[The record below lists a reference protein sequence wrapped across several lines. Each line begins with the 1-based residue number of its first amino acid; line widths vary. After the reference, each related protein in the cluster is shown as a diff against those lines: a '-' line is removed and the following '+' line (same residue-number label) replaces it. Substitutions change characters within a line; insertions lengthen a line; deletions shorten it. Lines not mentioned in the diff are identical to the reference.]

1 MRVSA
6 SKEMA
11 SPEAAAHEPVHEV
24 QQVTREESR
33 IDPGLGC
40 KTSSPSGSG
49 WEILTNIGWV
59 DFEPGTCFDH
69 TNFKFKQGKWEY
81 RVTFTSDD
89 VGVQENLQT
98 RKRRPLRRKARDDRR
113 VQDSER
119 RRPDADAE
127 SGTGLPPGAGPSGDF
142 GVGRPLSVP
151 SDGWHIHTNRG
162 WQPFCPNVAFSSD
175 FEFTHGWDYKVNF
188 SSESHGFQENL
199 QTGSRRVLRRWPG
212 LLSDD
217 AQKKLCITGALKG
230 IGALVAKEVPAWAG
244 LDPDRIR
251 VEDSSGRGGSRTYRV
266 SARGDGG
273 PPAVAVHVRSSEVLR
288 EPLSERRMAKAAE
301 VFAAAGASPGWL
313 AKGDDWFVEPWA
325 GQAIKWPGEP
335 DSETSAARL
344 GQLLAKIHKIPT
356 AWFDEFREQ
365 LIRLKPALLGAARG
379 STLWWATCRLEAYL
393 GSVDEACLSTLLAVE
408 PMPKTGPAARLVT
421 CHGDFH
427 SNNVVHS
434 DKRLVA
440 IDLEFGHTNF
450 AVFDLASIFQTCL
463 RTARLRR
470 DFIKAYLEE
479 TGDPTD
485 AEFIDA
491 ATFDVECF
499 RGLAFYG
506 GGVWQLTLARACV
519 SDLELEC
526 LRRFTLAVDEIAASP
541 EQRQQVVEL
550 GFERCSTILQ
560 LRLDAADARRQDQ
573 PRAAKQRRL

>member
-1 MRVSA
+1 
-6 SKEMA
+6 MA
-11 SPEAAAHEPVHEV
+11 SPEAAAREPVHEV

-59 DFEPGTCFDH
+59 DFEHGTCFDH
-69 TNFKFKQGKWEY
+69 TNFEFKRGKWEY
-81 RVTFTSDD
+81 RATFASDD

-113 VQDSER
+113 VQDSKR

-199 QTGSRRVLRRWPG
+199 QTGSRRVLRRWQPG

-217 AQKKLCITGALKG
+217 AETKLCITGALKG

-288 EPLSERRMAKAAE
+288 EPLSERRMAKAAA
-301 VFAAAGASPGWL
+301 VFAAAGASPGRL

-325 GQAIKWPGEP
+325 GQAIGWPGEP

-344 GQLLAKIHKIPT
+344 GQLLAKIHKIPP
-356 AWFDEFREQ
+356 AWFDEFRDQ
-365 LIRLKPALLGAARG
+365 LTWLKPALLGAARG

-450 AVFDLASIFQTCL
+450 AVFDLASIFKTCL